1 MYIYTN
7 MESAS
12 GSMELMKKIE
22 IIVLQDLNLQHKD
35 QLDRIN
41 LQRFDKQCNRLLQ
54 ACMICPQS
62 EHYIMERYDEYIHNS
77 YKDIY

>member
-1 MYIYTN
+1 
-7 MESAS
+7 MESS
-12 GSMELMKKIE
+12 NSELYRMDLITKIE
-22 IIVLQDLNLQHKD
+22 IIVLQDLNIQHKVL
-35 QLDRIN
+35 LDRMNRHRI
-41 LQRFDKQCNRLLQ
+41 DKHCNRLLQ